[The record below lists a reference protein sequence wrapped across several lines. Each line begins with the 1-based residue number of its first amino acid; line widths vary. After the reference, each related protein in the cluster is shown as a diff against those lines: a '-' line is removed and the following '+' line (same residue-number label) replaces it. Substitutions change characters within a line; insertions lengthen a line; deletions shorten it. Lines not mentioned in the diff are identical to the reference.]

1 MSLNAAPFVQNQ
13 QLPAT
18 LALIYTCPSARA
30 VLIKHA
36 VFCNT
41 SGGAVT
47 VTVEIVPSGG
57 SSGNAAM
64 VMDAVSVGS
73 KATYVSPEMDG
84 VVLQTGDS
92 IYASASAGS
101 AISANIYGILQS

>member
-1 MSLNAAPFVQNQ
+1 MSLNAAPIIQNQ
-13 QLPAT
+13 QLPA
-18 LALIYTCPSARA
+18 ALTSLYTCPSART

-41 SGGAVT
+41 TGGAVT
-47 VTVEIVPSGG
+47 VTVEIVPNGG

-64 VMDAVSVGS
+64 LMDAISVAAGAS
-73 KATYVSPEMDG
+73 YVSTELDG

-92 IYASASAGS
+92 LYANASAAAS
-101 AISANIYGILQS
+101 ISANIYGILQS